1 MHDNI
6 LKLETAQDFLA
17 FVKISTDI
25 VSRGPSIGDNWASC
39 YALSMQH
46 KIELLVSNID
56 ARILMVINIFT
67 AMSHGCEKI
76 DYH

>member
-1 MHDNI
+1 
-6 LKLETAQDFLA
+6 
-17 FVKISTDI
+17 
-25 VSRGPSIGDNWASC
+25 
-39 YALSMQH
+39 MQH